1 MEPKEELP
9 LTEVESGDS
18 STEEAELESPRS
30 VVLQMKKKL
39 DRVLHSQV
47 LRIRQED
54 SHLGQD
60 FIAAG
65 DKAINKNQVVFGGD
79 VNGGGGGVFTENT
92 RRRLNLVLVSKP
104 VLPSSPLSGKNSV
117 KKALQ

>member
-9 LTEVESGDS
+9 VTEVESGDS

-65 DKAINKNQVVFGGD
+65 DKAINKSQVVFGGD

-92 RRRLNLVLVSKP
+92 RRSLNLVLVSKP
-104 VLPSSPLSGKNSV
+104 ILPSSPLSGKNSV
-117 KKALQ
+117 KKALK